1 MSETSEKLGV
11 AIIGGIIGAIVIV
24 CLNKKYDHRLEQK
37 EEKLDKKIEQA
48 EKSLD
53 DISTRVEKA
62 VKTVYDGAAKDA
74 FKRKLDDFD
83 FKSIAVK
90 ECRLSME
97 AITESELSRLIRD
110 RFSSQVT
117 KVLED
122 EIKRCFQQR
131 AEDIAKGY
139 LNEEY
144 VDRTAKA
151 YIRNEVYNV
160 LELQT
165 DKMLA
170 NYEIDDVINDYL
182 DDHSSKVEGAVK
194 KAAAKAVKELLD
206 DIDDVRVEYDPDDEE
221 SVHIT
226 FC

>member
-1 MSETSEKLGV
+1 MSETSEKLGI
-11 AIIGGIIGAIVIV
+11 AIIGGILGAIVIV
-24 CLNKKYDHRLEQK
+24 CLNKKYDHRLEHK

-48 EKSLD
+48 EKSID
-53 DISTRVEKA
+53 DIHAKVETA
-62 VKTVYDGAAKDA
+62 VKKVYDGDAKNA

-83 FKSIAVK
+83 FKSIAIK

-97 AITESELSRLIRD
+97 AITNSELSRLIRD
-110 RFSSQVT
+110 KYSSQV
-117 KVLED
+117 KQVLED
-122 EIKRCFQQR
+122 EIKRCFQQK

-139 LNEEY
+139 LNEDF

-165 DKMLA
+165 DKML
-170 NYEIDDVINDYL
+170 NDYDIDNVINDYL
-182 DDHSSKVEGAVK
+182 DDHSGKVESIVK
-194 KAAAKAVKELLD
+194 KAASKAVKELLD
-206 DIDDVRVEYDPDDEE
+206 GVDDIRVEYNPDDEE

-226 FC
+226 FR